1 MQSPLVLA
9 KLNLIIEVLINNR
22 RQLIFSITVRERMKR
37 NILYVMVFAF
47 VGMLSISESKAQLFS
62 KAKLEVTVIDGLG
75 NPVKGAKV
83 SLYSSQDD
91 YQSNQNAVQSGTTD
105 AKGKVVFK
113 KLDTISFFI
122 DARTKELNNDGRGVQ
137 TDVLVKMKKSKVNIV
152 VE

>member
-1 MQSPLVLA
+1 
-9 KLNLIIEVLINNR
+9 
-22 RQLIFSITVRERMKR
+22 MKR

-62 KAKLEVTVIDGLG
+62 KAKLEVMVIDGLG
-75 NPVKGAKV
+75 NPVEGAKV

-91 YQSNQNAVQSGTTD
+91 YQSSQNAVQTGTTD